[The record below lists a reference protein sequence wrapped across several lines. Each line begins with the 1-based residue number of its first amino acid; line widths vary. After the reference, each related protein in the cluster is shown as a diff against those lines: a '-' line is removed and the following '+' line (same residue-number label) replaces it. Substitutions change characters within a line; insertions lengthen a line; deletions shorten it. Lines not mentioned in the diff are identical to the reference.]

1 MPFRFSDEALTK
13 LAALKARYPDAEAC
27 VIPALHL
34 GQQQNG
40 WVSPEVM
47 DAVAAELGVARTHV
61 LSTATFYTMFQK
73 KPVGRFHLQVCTNVS
88 CALKGGYRLVDA
100 LRERLGVEVGETT
113 PDGRFTLSEVECLA
127 ACGTA
132 PVLQVNDTY
141 HEQLDPA
148 KLSALLDELEAKP

>member
-1 MPFRFSDEALTK
+1 MPFQFSEDARRK
-13 LAALKARYPDAEAC
+13 LAALKTRYPDAEAC

-34 GQQQNG
+34 GQEQNG

-47 DAVAAELGVARTHV
+47 DAVATELGVPRTHV
-61 LSTATFYTMFQK
+61 LSTATFYTMFMK

-100 LRERLGVEVGETT
+100 LKERLHIEVGETT

-132 PVLQVNDTY
+132 PAMQVNDTY
-141 HEQLDPA
+141 HEQLDLA
-148 KLSALLDELEAKP
+148 KLHRLLDELEAAS

>member
-1 MPFRFSDEALTK
+1 MPFQFTDESRHE
-13 LAALKARYPDAEAC
+13 LATIKARYPDAEAA

-34 GQQQNG
+34 GQAQNG

-47 DAVAAELGVARTHV
+47 DAVADELGVPRTHV
-61 LSTATFYTMFQK
+61 LATATFYTMFRK
-73 KPVGRFHLQVCTNVS
+73 RPVGRFHLQVCTNVS

-113 PDGRFTLSEVECLA
+113 PDGRFTLDEVECLA

-132 PVLQVNDTY
+132 PALQVNDTY
-141 HEQLDPA
+141 HEQLDLA
-148 KLSALLDELEAKP
+148 KLHRLLDELEAAP